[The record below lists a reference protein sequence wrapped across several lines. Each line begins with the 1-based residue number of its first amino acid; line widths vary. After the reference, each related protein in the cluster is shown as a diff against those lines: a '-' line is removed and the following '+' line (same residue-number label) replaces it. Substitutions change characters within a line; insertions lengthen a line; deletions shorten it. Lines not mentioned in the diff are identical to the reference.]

1 MPKRAWRICLAKF
14 PWDETLNPL
23 RSILLALLV
32 ATPSLAS
39 AQTVSFE
46 SAATLLGASCGADI
60 DTNCRGVNLD
70 PTRLRECLSRNQD
83 VVSPLC
89 KADYV
94 RAFDAIQKRVAA
106 RAAVPKLCD
115 RDALKLCGGAPKV
128 DGKALECLSAAPR
141 GISFRCTQ
149 ALGNAGYRQ

>member
-1 MPKRAWRICLAKF
+1 M
-14 PWDETLNPL
+14 NPV
-23 RSILLALLV
+23 RSILLVLAV
-32 ATPSLAS
+32 AAPSLAS

-46 SAATLLGASCGADI
+46 SAAALLGSSCGADI
-60 DTNCRGVNLD
+60 EANCRGVNLD
-70 PTRLRECLSRNQD
+70 PGRLRDCLSRNQD

-106 RAAVPKLCD
+106 RSAVAKLCD
-115 RDALKLCGGAPKV
+115 RDAIKLCGGAPKV
-128 DGKALECLSAAPR
+128 DGKALECLSAAPH
-141 GISFRCTQ
+141 GISARCTQ

>member
-1 MPKRAWRICLAKF
+1 
-14 PWDETLNPL
+14 LNPI
-23 RSILLALLV
+23 RSMLLV
-32 ATPSLAS
+32 LAVAAPSLAS

-60 DTNCRGVNLD
+60 EANCRGVNLD
-70 PTRLRECLSRNQD
+70 PGRLRDCLSRNQD

-106 RAAVPKLCD
+106 RTAVGKLCD

-128 DGKALECLSAAPR
+128 DGKAIECLSTAPH
-141 GISFRCTQ
+141 GISARCTQ
-149 ALGNAGYRQ
+149 ALGNAGYRR

>member
-1 MPKRAWRICLAKF
+1 
-14 PWDETLNPL
+14 LNPV

-32 ATPSLAS
+32 AAPALAS

-46 SAATLLGASCGADI
+46 SAAALLGASCGADI
-60 DTNCRGVNLD
+60 EANCRGVNLD
-70 PTRLRECLSRNQD
+70 PGRLRDCLSRNQD

-141 GISFRCTQ
+141 GISARCTQ
-149 ALGNAGYRQ
+149 ALGNAGYRP

>member
-1 MPKRAWRICLAKF
+1 
-14 PWDETLNPL
+14 LNPV
-23 RSILLALLV
+23 RSILLVLLL
-32 ATPSLAS
+32 AAPSLAT

-46 SAATLLGASCGADI
+46 SAAALLGASCGADI
-60 DTNCRGVNLD
+60 EANCRGVNLD
-70 PTRLRECLSRNQD
+70 PNRLRDCLLRNQD
-83 VVSPLC
+83 SVSPLC
-89 KADYV
+89 RTDSV

-141 GISFRCTQ
+141 GISARCTQ
-149 ALGNAGYRQ
+149 GLGNAGYRQ

>member
-1 MPKRAWRICLAKF
+1 
-14 PWDETLNPL
+14 LNL
-23 RSILLALLV
+23 VRSFLLV
-32 ATPSLAS
+32 LAVAAPSLVS
-39 AQTVSFE
+39 AQTVTFE
-46 SAATLLGASCGADI
+46 SAAALLGASCGADI
-60 DTNCRGVNLD
+60 EANCRGVNLD
-70 PTRLRECLSRNQD
+70 PGRLRDCLARNQD

-128 DGKALECLSAAPR
+128 DGKALECLSAAPH
-141 GISFRCTQ
+141 GISARCTQ

>member
-1 MPKRAWRICLAKF
+1 MNLV
-14 PWDETLNPL
+14 
-23 RSILLALLV
+23 RSIVLV
-32 ATPSLAS
+32 LVVAAPALAS

-60 DTNCRGVNLD
+60 EANCRGVNLE
-70 PTRLRECLSRNQD
+70 PNRLRECLSRNQD

-89 KADYV
+89 KTDYV

-115 RDALKLCGGAPKV
+115 RDALKLCGGTPKV
-128 DGKALECLSAAPR
+128 DGKAIECLAAAPR

-149 ALGNAGYRQ
+149 ALGNAGYRP

>member
-1 MPKRAWRICLAKF
+1 
-14 PWDETLNPL
+14 LNPV
-23 RSILLALLV
+23 RSILLVLLV
-32 ATPSLAS
+32 AAPALAS

-60 DTNCRGVNLD
+60 EANCRGVNLD
-70 PTRLRECLSRNQD
+70 PGRLRDCLSRNQD

-106 RAAVPKLCD
+106 RAAVAKLCD
-115 RDALKLCGGAPKV
+115 RDALKLCGGTPKVV
-128 DGKALECLSAAPR
+128 DGKALACLSAAPR
-141 GISFRCTQ
+141 GISARCTQ

>member
-1 MPKRAWRICLAKF
+1 
-14 PWDETLNPL
+14 LNPV
-23 RSILLALLV
+23 RSILILLV
-32 ATPSLAS
+32 VAAPALAS

-46 SAATLLGASCGADI
+46 SAAALLGASCGADI
-60 DTNCRGVNLD
+60 EANCRGVNLD
-70 PTRLRECLSRNQD
+70 PGRLRDCLSRNQD

-106 RAAVPKLCD
+106 RAAVPKLCE

-128 DGKALECLSAAPR
+128 DSKALECLSAAPH
-141 GISFRCTQ
+141 GISARCTQ